1 MQFEFQH
8 KKPWKRTAAGH
19 RLHLNDFQI
28 RLFVTNPDPVSL
40 QSIHS
45 NQLIKMHLWNRFFKM
60 SKVYFKFTIR
70 RKHRLIKWSTV
81 WKNCMCLYFLY
92 CPLKTHSY
100 FTILKRTD
108 WNWLKKL
115 NNTHQQIS
123 QLMDK
128 VFQKSFPASTVKEP
142 QRGREERRETR
153 AVSRSTA
160 EWPAEWPDEPAE
172 PEATQSDFG
181 RPRGVLPAATS
192 EVFDALCGKHCVLL
206 CDGC

>member
-8 KKPWKRTAAGH
+8 KKPWKRTAASH
-19 RLHLNDFQI
+19 RLHFNDFQI

-60 SKVYFKFTIR
+60 SKVYFKS
-70 RKHRLIKWSTV
+70 KHRLIKWSTV
-81 WKNCMCLYFLY
+81 WKKNIQLCLYFLY

-108 WNWLKKL
+108 WNWLRKL
-115 NNTHQQIS
+115 NNTNQQIS
-123 QLMDK
+123 QLMGK

-192 EVFDALCGKHCVLL
+192 EVFDALCGKHWVLL